1 MSCLLLLMVGCNRSK
16 VEELKS
22 DPQSEAMLAGV
33 WLDSEDESVVFK
45 AAGDTLY
52 YKESNSVPAHFRIYG
67 DTLYVDGASPMKYFI
82 EKFTPN
88 VLNFR
93 TASGEEV
100 RLVKS
105 EDPSVFDEFKSDDLM
120 FEDEINQKLVK
131 RDTVVMNGDKRY
143 HCYMQ
148 VNPTTYK
155 VYKTDYNADG
165 VGIGKVFYDNIVNVA
180 VFDGANRVFS
190 SDFSKKDFSK
200 FVPAEVLKQSILSD
214 ITYSHCDEHG
224 VVFEAILRV
233 PESAAGYLVNVTISP
248 NGRRILSQ
256 PE

>member
-1 MSCLLLLMVGCNRSK
+1 MLCSLLFVLGCNRNK

-45 AAGDTLY
+45 AVGDTLY
-52 YKESNSVPAHFRIYG
+52 YKESNSVPVHFRIYG
-67 DTLYVDGASPMKYFI
+67 DTLYVDAATPMKYFI

-88 VLNFR
+88 VFNFR
-93 TASGEEV
+93 TSGGDKV

-105 EDPSVFDEFKSDDLM
+105 EDSSVFDDYKSDDMM
-120 FEDEINQKLVK
+120 FDAEINQTLVK
-131 RDTVVMNGDKRY
+131 RDTVVMKGDKRY

-165 VGIGKVFYDNIVNVA
+165 VGISKVFYDNIINVA
-180 VFDGANRVFS
+180 VFDGANKVFS
-190 SDFSKKDFSK
+190 SDFNKNDFAK
-200 FVPAEVLKQSILSD
+200 FVPADVLKQSILSD
-214 ITYSHCDEHG
+214 ITYDRCDEQG
-224 VVFEAILRV
+224 VVFDAILRI
-233 PESAAGYLVNVTISP
+233 PESAAGYLVNITVSP
-248 NGRRILSQ
+248 NGKKTLSQ
-256 PE
+256 P